1 MKKRVLKEWVQQV
14 LLIIFIGSISF
25 IACIDEI
32 INIWYTGLLIFVIG
46 LLDFIIYK
54 ILKKYSDVF
63 E

>member
-1 MKKRVLKEWVQQV
+1 MKKRVLKKWVQQV

-32 INIWYTGLLIFVIG
+32 INIWYTGLLIFAIG